1 MNSWSAE
8 HVAEVR
14 DLKDRKLDI
23 EGQISRER
31 EREGEML
38 ASMSISTSTRC
49 NGMGQIL
56 INSTGERETNDAR
69 TQFIPDPPTLEPI
82 ESQGRISTTR
92 IPTSSHQVGGHDRKS
107 REGTSRKNIGSDEE

>member
-38 ASMSISTSTRC
+38 ASMSISTCTRC
-49 NGMGQIL
+49 NENRRIL

-69 TQFIPDPPTLEPI
+69 AQFVPYPSTLEPI
-82 ESQGRISTTR
+82 ESKGRISTTR